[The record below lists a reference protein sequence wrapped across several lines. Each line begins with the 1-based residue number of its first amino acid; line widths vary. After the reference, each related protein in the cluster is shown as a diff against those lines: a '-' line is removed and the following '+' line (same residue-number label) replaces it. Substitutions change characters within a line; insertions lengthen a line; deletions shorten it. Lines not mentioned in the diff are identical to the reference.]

1 MKRENIKEKIK
12 KIKKRSLQLQF
23 GILFIIVAIVTIFI
37 NGYVTYL
44 NQRSSYNKQCLEN
57 LDQITKH
64 FTERIVS
71 EEPEFAAITEWFI
84 DNRDKIEILSDY
96 RKHLKNSEYSFY
108 SYLRVNYP
116 EAYETLDFRFSDL
129 DEDGKIYYVTYRL
142 EYWMDIFADMISE
155 FDLSYAYFI
164 CPVPGEDHTVIYMI
178 DPSTT
183 APDDAENREVLF
195 IGDKVYEDPKEHKY
209 MWKTWEE
216 GKSLLKADSVDNKYG
231 FMYTYCYPMIVK
243 GKQIGMMCVDKDV
256 VSITDEIVFSVTRQ
270 GVVTAFI
277 FLVATMVLFS
287 CIKRFILWR
296 LEGLQDDVE
305 KYSDEKDPAIAD
317 EIKKR
322 GGRKDEISSLCD
334 KFAEMITSLDDYMK
348 NLQHVTAEKEK
359 ISAELNVATQIQ
371 ADMLPRVFP
380 GFPEEEK
387 YEIFATMD
395 PAKEVGGD
403 FYDFFMV
410 DQDHLALVIADVSG
424 KGVPAALFMVIAKT
438 LIKNRLQMGET
449 PSEAL
454 EHVNEQLCE
463 GNDAELF
470 VTVWIALIDLK
481 TGHALEVNAGHE
493 RPAIRRNNGNYE
505 MIRTKH
511 SPAVAVMEGMTFR
524 QTEFDLQPG
533 DSIFVYTD
541 GVTEATN
548 KDEQLFGEERLNEA
562 LNRNAGLKPG
572 ALLPE
577 ITKEIDEF
585 VGEAP
590 QFDDITMLGMI
601 YYGNDRD
608 KFV

>member
-1 MKRENIKEKIK
+1 MHI
-12 KIKKRSLQLQF
+12 
-23 GILFIIVAIVTIFI
+23 
-37 NGYVTYL
+37 
-44 NQRSSYNKQCLEN
+44 
-57 LDQITKH
+57 
-64 FTERIVS
+64 
-71 EEPEFAAITEWFI
+71 
-84 DNRDKIEILSDY
+84 
-96 RKHLKNSEYSFY
+96 
-108 SYLRVNYP
+108 
-116 EAYETLDFRFSDL
+116 
-129 DEDGKIYYVTYRL
+129 
-142 EYWMDIFADMISE
+142 
-155 FDLSYAYFI
+155 FI
-164 CPVPGEDHTVIYMI
+164 CPVPGEENTVVYMI

-183 APDDAENREVLF
+183 IPDNDKDSEFLV
-195 IGDKVYEDPKEHKY
+195 IGDKVYEDPKQHKY

-231 FMYTYCYPMIVK
+231 FMYTYCYPVRSK
-243 GKQIGMMCVDKDV
+243 GKLVGMLCVDKDV
-256 VSITDEIVFSVTRQ
+256 VSVTDVIVFSVLRQ
-270 GVVTAFI
+270 GIVTAFI
-277 FLVATMVLFS
+277 FVVATMVLFA
-287 CIKRFILWR
+287 CIRRFILWR
-296 LEGLQDDVE
+296 IEGLQDDVE
-305 KYSDEKDPAIAD
+305 KYSENKDPAMAE

-322 GGRKDEISSLCD
+322 GGRNDEISTLSD
-334 KFAEMITSLDDYMK
+334 KFSEMITSLDDYMK

-493 RPAIRRNNGNYE
+493 RPAIRRKNGNYE
-505 MIRTKH
+505 MIRAKH

-524 QTEFDLQPG
+524 QTEFDLEPG

-562 LNRNAGLKPG
+562 LNRYAGLKPG

-577 ITKEIDEF
+577 ITKEIDGF

>member
-1 MKRENIKEKIK
+1 MKKENIKEKIK
-12 KIKKRSLQLQF
+12 KIKKRSLQVQF
-23 GILFIIVAIVTIFI
+23 GILFVIVAIVTIFI

-71 EEPEFAAITEWFI
+71 EEPDFADMTEWFV
-84 DNRDKIEILSDY
+84 DNKDKIEILTDY
-96 RKHLKNSEYSFY
+96 RSTLKYAENSFY
-108 SYLRVNYP
+108 SYMRVNYP
-116 EAYETLDFRFSDL
+116 EEYANHDFRFSKL

-142 EYWMDIFADMISE
+142 EYWMSVFADMIDE

-164 CPVPGEDHTVIYMI
+164 VPVPGEDHTVIYMI

-183 APDDAENREVLF
+183 APDDAENKEFLF

-209 MWKTWEE
+209 MWKTWEK

-231 FMYTYCYPMIVK
+231 FMYTYCYPMRVK
-243 GKQIGMMCVDKDV
+243 GKQIGIMCVDKDV
-256 VSITDEIVFSVTRQ
+256 VSVTDEIVFSVTRQ

-277 FLVATMVLFS
+277 FLVATMVLFY
-287 CIKRFILWR
+287 CIRRFILWR
-296 LEGLQDDVE
+296 IEGLQDDVE
-305 KYSDEKDPAIAD
+305 KYSEEKDPAIAE

-322 GGRKDEISSLCD
+322 GGRNDEISTLSD
-334 KFAEMITSLDDYMK
+334 KFSELIVSLDEHMK

-387 YEIFATMD
+387 YEIYATMD

-410 DQDHLALVIADVSG
+410 DEDHLAVIIADVSG

-438 LIKNRLQMGET
+438 LIKNRMQMGET

-470 VTVWIALIDLK
+470 VTVWAALIDLK

-493 RPAIRRNNGNYE
+493 RPAIRRNGGNYE

-524 QTEFDLQPG
+524 QTEFDLNPG
-533 DSIFVYTD
+533 DSLFVYTD

-548 KDEQLFGEERLNEA
+548 KDEQLFGENRLNEE
-562 LNRNAGLKPG
+562 LNKNAGLKPG
-572 ALLPE
+572 ELLPA
-577 ITKEIDEF
+577 IAKSIDEF

-590 QFDDITMLGMI
+590 QFDDITMLGLV

>member
-1 MKRENIKEKIK
+1 MKEKIK
-12 KIKKRSLQLQF
+12 KMKKRSLALQF
-23 GILFIIVAIVTIFI
+23 GILFVIVAIVTIFI

-44 NQRSSYNKQCLEN
+44 NQRKSYNEQCLEN

-64 FTERIVS
+64 FNDRIIS
-71 EEPEFAAITEWFI
+71 EEPDFGEFVEWFI
-84 DNRDKIEILSDY
+84 ENREIIQISPSFRRD
-96 RKHLKNSEYSFY
+96 LKYTEISFY
-108 SYLRVNYP
+108 SYMRVNYP
-116 EAYETLDFRFSDL
+116 EMYETLDFSFSKL
-129 DEDGKIYYVTYRL
+129 DEDGKIYYATYRL
-142 EYWMDIFADMISE
+142 EYWMSVFADIIRE

-164 CPVPGEDHTVIYMI
+164 CPVPGEENTVVYMI

-183 APDDAENREVLF
+183 LPEGSENSEFLV

-209 MWKTWEE
+209 MWETWKE

-231 FMYTYCYPMIVK
+231 FMYTYCYPVRSK
-243 GKQIGMMCVDKDV
+243 GKLVGMLCVDKDV
-256 VSITDEIVFSVTRQ
+256 VSVTDVIVFSVIRQ
-270 GVVTAFI
+270 GIVTAFI
-277 FLVATMVLFS
+277 FVVATMVLFA
-287 CIKRFILWR
+287 CIRRFILWR
-296 LEGLQDDVE
+296 IEGLQDDVE
-305 KYSDEKDPAIAD
+305 KYSENKDPAMAE

-322 GGRKDEISSLCD
+322 GGRNDEISTLSD
-334 KFAEMITSLDDYMK
+334 KFSEMITSLDDYMK

-493 RPAIRRNNGNYE
+493 RPAIRRKNGNYE

-524 QTEFDLQPG
+524 QTEFDMEPG